1 MCVLDTLHLNTDTN
15 INPMCFAFIQIY
27 TYIQNINLFLFDR
40 YAVAMVFLVVIGLPA
55 LVLQQL
61 WTWRY
66 PLNRLYAVDEEG
78 EEGTSSVSVFQY
90 IRSSIQR
97 RVYNGK

>member
-1 MCVLDTLHLNTDTN
+1 MFRFH
-15 INPMCFAFIQIY
+15 
-27 TYIQNINLFLFDR
+27 TYIYLYTNINLFLFDR

-78 EEGTSSVSVFQY
+78 EEGTSS
-90 IRSSIQR
+90 I
-97 RVYNGK
+97 

>member
-1 MCVLDTLHLNTDTN
+1 
-15 INPMCFAFIQIY
+15 
-27 TYIQNINLFLFDR
+27 
-40 YAVAMVFLVVIGLPA
+40 MVFLVVIGLPA

-78 EEGTSSVSVFQY
+78 EEGTSSVSVY
-90 IRSSIQR
+90 KVKLYTR